1 MPRRKPDGKS
11 VIVHRFELGDFER
24 RQLEDVKMA
33 VALRSA
39 APILGGGLLAIGVLG
54 AGYFVN
60 KNLDDLQEWY
70 SDNRQGIFGLGATQE
85 EIEAMSTS
93 QVADLPA
100 DALTGID
107 ISGLSPA
114 AVYDLLYQGRDS
126 VRLWMFSDWCAE
138 NGVSETGAN
147 YKYFRENATSILGSF
162 AYADIELREGNSV
175 SMFAYQMSIRETA
188 ARRNQGRATSG
199 LVGALLPINYLGGL
213 FASEAVWGGLSALG
227 IGHANE
233 WKSGDVR
240 EAPGYIADPLL
251 TWSRTIV
258 DFAGPDAGTFGTM
271 TNPATGTQVNIASMR
286 YPQFIVDSMAA
297 INEPID
303 YETGVNPI
311 ITTLRGFCPPAPQ

>member
-1 MPRRKPDGKS
+1 
-11 VIVHRFELGDFER
+11 
-24 RQLEDVKMA
+24 MA
-33 VALRSA
+33 YALRSA
-39 APILGGGLLAIGVLG
+39 GPILGAGLLGIGVLG

-70 SDNRQGIFGLGATQE
+70 SDNKQGIFGLGATQE
-85 EIEAMSTS
+85 EIEAMATQ
-93 QVADLPA
+93 QVADIPA
-100 DALTGID
+100 DALVGID

-138 NGVSETGAN
+138 NDVSETGAN

-175 SMFAYQMSIRETA
+175 SMYAYQMSIRETA

-199 LVGALLPINYLGGL
+199 LIGLVTTGWGAI
-213 FASEAVWGGLSALG
+213 ASETVWRGLAALG
-227 IGHANE
+227 IGTASD
-233 WKSGDVR
+233 WTSGDVR
-240 EAPGYIADPLL
+240 EAPAYIADPLL
-251 TWSRTIV
+251 TWSRTTV

-271 TNPATGTQVNIASMR
+271 TNPATGNQVNIASMR

-297 INEPID
+297 INDPS
-303 YETGVNPI
+303 NHQAI

>member
-1 MPRRKPDGKS
+1 
-11 VIVHRFELGDFER
+11 
-24 RQLEDVKMA
+24 MA
-33 VALRSA
+33 FALRSA
-39 APILGGGLLAIGVLG
+39 APILGGGLVAIGVLG

-60 KNLDDLQEWY
+60 KNLDDLTEWY
-70 SDNRQGIFGLGATQE
+70 SDNKQGIFGLGATQD
-85 EIEAMSTS
+85 EIEAMATE

-107 ISGLSPA
+107 ITGLSPA

-126 VRLWMFSDWCAE
+126 VRLWMFSDWCAT
-138 NGVSETGAN
+138 NGVSETGEN

-199 LVGALLPINYLGGL
+199 LIGLVTTGWGAI
-213 FASEAVWGGLSALG
+213 ASESVWRGLAALG
-227 IGHANE
+227 IGTASD
-233 WKSGDVR
+233 WTSGDVR

-251 TWSRTIV
+251 TWSRTTV
-258 DFAGPDAGTFGTM
+258 DFAGIDAGTIGTM
-271 TNPATGTQVNIASMR
+271 TNPADGQQVNIASMR

-297 INEPID
+297 INEPIN

>member
-1 MPRRKPDGKS
+1 
-11 VIVHRFELGDFER
+11 
-24 RQLEDVKMA
+24 MA
-33 VALRSA
+33 YALRSA
-39 APILGGGLLAIGVLG
+39 GPILGAGLLGIGVLG

-70 SDNRQGIFGLGATQE
+70 ADNKQGIFGLGATQE
-85 EIEAMSTS
+85 EIEAMATQ
-93 QVADLPA
+93 QVADIPA
-100 DALTGID
+100 DALVGID
-107 ISGLSPA
+107 IAGLSPA

-138 NGVSETGAN
+138 NDVSETGAN

-175 SMFAYQMSIRETA
+175 SMYAYQMSIRETA

-199 LVGALLPINYLGGL
+199 LIGLITTGWGAI
-213 FASEAVWGGLSALG
+213 ASESVWRGLAALG
-227 IGHANE
+227 IGTASD
-233 WKSGDVR
+233 WTSGDVR
-240 EAPGYIADPLL
+240 EAPAYIADPLL
-251 TWSRTIV
+251 TWSRTTV

-271 TNPATGTQVNIASMR
+271 TNPATGNQVNIASMR

-297 INEPID
+297 INDPS
-303 YETGVNPI
+303 NHQAI